1 MQNLHLLRNRKEGIR
16 KREQKEGL
24 INMIR
29 VTYKQLG
36 ELIEMIDKKEKEK
49 NKEKLENR
57 P

>member
-1 MQNLHLLRNRKEGIR
+1 
-16 KREQKEGL
+16 
-24 INMIR
+24 MIR

-36 ELIEMIDKKEKEK
+36 ELIKMIDKKEKAK